1 MLHNLSF
8 KPSSKT
14 EGSFTE
20 PSYLINRFNLS
31 TRKISYKKIMWI
43 TTFLNAFIIALTA
56 AVVIAIESLI
66 LELVVGFVMLLV
78 LIFAS
83 YEILGRILVA
93 RGYAKKETDERSD
106 K

>member
-1 MLHNLSF
+1 
-8 KPSSKT
+8 
-14 EGSFTE
+14 
-20 PSYLINRFNLS
+20 
-31 TRKISYKKIMWI
+31 MWI